1 MRLISVPEETLATMV
16 EPPPLTDGGTPGP
29 SLQDV
34 RAQRERAR
42 QISKRSK
49 NPTLDTSTS
58 TMEMS
63 TRSSQETLPTT
74 VDPDNLLLCGSNHVN
89 WELRNSL
96 GIPSN
101 LSDAGGPSFISQ
113 HPPETL
119 KRSIGNFA
127 ECPQSASFDL
137 QRQSQK
143 WYPSRVGAGLR
154 NLQLDSSLSLA
165 DASDSDRF
173 QLQANHNQAEFALL
187 EQGGVSLDNFVQ
199 PEFLLSLADAS
210 DSDRFQLQANHN
222 QAEFALSEQGGV
234 SLDNFDFTWLI
245 SDNLFN
251 TSFDHDAFE

>member
-1 MRLISVPEETLATMV
+1 VRLISVPEETLATMV
-16 EPPPLTDGGTPGP
+16 EPPPPTDGGTPGP

-49 NPTLDTSTS
+49 NPTLETSTS

-74 VDPDNLLLCGSNHVN
+74 VDPDDILLCGSNQVN

-101 LSDAGGPSFISQ
+101 LSDAGDPSFISQ

-119 KRSIGNFA
+119 KRSIGNF
-127 ECPQSASFDL
+127 
-137 QRQSQK
+137 
-143 WYPSRVGAGLR
+143 
-154 NLQLDSSLSLA
+154 A

-199 PEFLLSLADAS
+199 PESLLSLADAS
-210 DSDRFQLQANHN
+210 DSDKFQLQANHN
-222 QAEFALSEQGGV
+222 QAEFAPSEQGGV
-234 SLDNFDFTWLI
+234 SLDNFDFTWPI
-245 SDNLFN
+245 SDNLFKA
-251 TSFDHDAFE
+251 SFDHDAFE